1 MKLNQLWK
9 LFITRQKTSKNPQEY
24 ASGAISEERSYTGSE
39 IVNQSKDL
47 SSPLLSTEQICRAF
61 ESEIEDALKNVPYAR
76 AALRRV
82 VRKLGALVYLVPA
95 SEHHHSSKPGGLLLH
110 SLKPKSRGINTS

>member
-47 SSPLLSTEQICRAF
+47 RNLCT
-61 ESEIEDALKNVPYAR
+61 K
-76 AALRRV
+76 
-82 VRKLGALVYLVPA
+82 
-95 SEHHHSSKPGGLLLH
+95 GG
-110 SLKPKSRGINTS
+110 